1 MNTRNNTLKIIILVI
16 GMIVGIISVYAETG
30 DTTKIYRKAQVTFA
44 HPIGTNGDKAE
55 QTINNFSFNL
65 LYGVSG
71 GVNGAEIGVLI
82 NNTEGNVKGFQFAGI
97 GNSVSGSINGFQAT
111 GIYNIG
117 SGKITGAQFAGI
129 TNINRNNVNGA
140 TISGITNIISGD
152 TRGFLF
158 SGLGNNVGGMS
169 SGFQGAGLYNL
180 IEEESNGAQFA
191 GLSNINL
198 KDTRGAYIA
207 GLGNILNGDS
217 KGANIAGLG
226 NILNGDSRGAQL
238 AGLSNVN
245 MGSMNGAQLAGLA
258 NVNIKD
264 IEGAQIAGLAN
275 LAVESSQT
283 QIAGLANVVVEESSG
298 LQLAGLANVSP
309 REHRGAQIA
318 GLLNYTRR
326 MNGFQ
331 LALVNVTDTVKRGV
345 PIGFISIVT
354 HGYRRFEV
362 EGNEVLYINASFKT
376 GTTKFYNI
384 FSIGYRP
391 DGDKQ
396 YWGITYG
403 FGTLAPISNRFN
415 FNMDITATHLNED
428 EAWTNELNLLNRLK
442 FNASYRITRR
452 LEVFGGPS
460 LNVSVS
466 KLRNAEGELVGSSI
480 VPTYGFYNENVRGTN
495 VRMYVGFNLGIR
507 F

>member
-1 MNTRNNTLKIIILVI
+1 MNTRNNTFKIIILVT

-30 DTTKIYRKAQVTFA
+30 DTTKIYRKAQATFA
-44 HPIGTNGDKAE
+44 HPIGTNGNEAP
-55 QTINNFSFNL
+55 QVVNNFSFNL

-82 NNTEGNVKGFQFAGI
+82 NNTSGNVRGFQFAGI
-97 GNSVSGSINGFQAT
+97 GNSVSGSINGFQGTA
-111 GIYNIG
+111 IYNIG
-117 SGKITGAQFAGI
+117 SGHITGAQFAGI

-152 TRGFLF
+152 TKGFLF

-198 KDTRGAYIA
+198 EDTRGAYFA

-217 KGANIAGLG
+217 KGA
-226 NILNGDSRGAQL
+226 QF

-245 MGSMNGAQLAGLA
+245 MGSMKGTQIAGLA
-258 NVNIKD
+258 NVNIKE

-275 LAVESSQT
+275 LAVETSQT

-298 LQLAGLANVSP
+298 LQLGGLANVSP

-318 GLLNYTRR
+318 GLVNYTRR
-326 MNGFQ
+326 LNGFQ
-331 LALVNVTDTVKRGV
+331 LAFVNVSDTVKRGV
-345 PIGFISIVT
+345 PIGFISIVAQ
-354 HGYRRFEV
+354 GYRRLEI
-362 EGNEVLYINASFKT
+362 EGNEVLYINANFKT

-396 YWGITYG
+396 HWGVTYG
-403 FGTLAPISNRFN
+403 IGTMAPISNRFN
-415 FNMDITATHLNED
+415 FNMDLTATHLNED

-442 FNASYRITRR
+442 FNASYLITKR

-460 LNVSVS
+460 FNVAVS
-466 KLRNAEGELVGSSI
+466 KLRNTEGELVGSSI
-480 VPTYGFYNENVRGTN
+480 VPSFGFYDENVRGTN
-495 VRMYVGFNLGIR
+495 VKMYIGFNLGIR

>member
-1 MNTRNNTLKIIILVI
+1 MNTKNNTFKIIILVI

-30 DTTKIYRKAQVTFA
+30 DTTKIYRKAQATFA
-44 HPIGTNGDKAE
+44 HPIGTNGDEAP
-55 QTINNFSFNL
+55 QVVNNFSFNL
-65 LYGVSG
+65 LYGISG
-71 GVNGAEIGVLI
+71 GVNGAEIGILI
-82 NNTEGNVKGFQFAGI
+82 NNTNGNVKGFQFAGI
-97 GNSVSGSINGFQAT
+97 GNSVSGSLNGFQAT
-111 GIYNIG
+111 AIYNTG
-117 SGKITGAQFAGI
+117 SGKIRGAQFAGI

-140 TISGITNIISGD
+140 TISGITNVISGD
-152 TRGFLF
+152 TKGFLF
-158 SGLGNNVGGMS
+158 SGLGNNIGGMS

-180 IEEESNGAQFA
+180 IEEESSGAQFA

-198 KDTRGAYIA
+198 KDTRGAYFA
-207 GLGNILNGDS
+207 GLGNIQ
-217 KGANIAGLG
+217 
-226 NILNGDSRGAQL
+226 NGDSRGAQF

-245 MGSMNGAQLAGLA
+245 MGSMNGAQIAGLA
-258 NVNIKD
+258 NVNIED

-275 LAVESSQT
+275 LAVETSQT

-318 GLLNYTRR
+318 GLVNYTRR

-331 LALVNVTDTVKRGV
+331 LALVNVSDTVKRGV
-345 PIGFISIVT
+345 PIGFISIVAK
-354 HGYRRFEV
+354 GYRRFEI
-362 EGNEVLYINASFKT
+362 EGNEVLYMNANFKT

-396 YWGITYG
+396 HWGVTYG
-403 FGTLAPISNRFN
+403 VGTMANISNRFN
-415 FNMDITATHLNED
+415 FNMDLTATHLNED

-442 FNASYRITRR
+442 FNASYRITKR

-460 LNVSVS
+460 LNVAVS

-480 VPTYGFYNENVRGTN
+480 VPSYGFYNENVRGTN
-495 VRMYVGFNLGIR
+495 VKMYIGFNLGIR

>member
-1 MNTRNNTLKIIILVI
+1 MNTRINAFKIIILVI

-30 DTTKIYRKAQVTFA
+30 DTTKINRKAQVTFA

-71 GVNGAEIGVLI
+71 GVNGTEIGILI
-82 NNTEGNVKGFQFAGI
+82 NNTTGNVKGFQFAGI

-111 GIYNIG
+111 GIYNVVTN
-117 SGKITGAQFAGI
+117 KITGAQFAGI
-129 TNINRNNVNGA
+129 TNINRYNVNGA

-152 TRGFLF
+152 TKGFLF
-158 SGLGNNVGGMS
+158 SGLGNNVSGTS
-169 SGFQGAGLYNL
+169 SGFQAAGLYNL

-198 KDTRGAYIA
+198 KDTRGAYF
-207 GLGNILNGDS
+207 
-217 KGANIAGLG
+217 AGLG
-226 NILNGDSRGAQL
+226 NILNGDSRGAQF
-238 AGLSNVN
+238 AGLSNIN
-245 MGSMNGAQLAGLA
+245 TGTMNGAQIAGLA

-264 IEGAQIAGLAN
+264 MEGG
-275 LAVESSQT
+275 

-309 REHRGAQIA
+309 REHRGSQIA
-318 GLLNYTRR
+318 GLFNYTRR

-354 HGYRRFEV
+354 HGYRRIEF
-362 EGNEVLYINASFKT
+362 EGNEVLYANVNFKT
-376 GTTKFYNI
+376 GTSKFYNI

-396 YWGITYG
+396 HWGITYG
-403 FGTLAPISNRFN
+403 FGTLAPISKRFN
-415 FNMDITATHLNED
+415 FNMDLTATHLNED

-442 FNASYRITRR
+442 FNASYLITRR

-460 LNVSVS
+460 LNVAVS

-480 VPTYGFYNENVRGTN
+480 VPSYGFYNENVRGTN
-495 VRMYVGFNLGIR
+495 VKMYIGFNLGIR